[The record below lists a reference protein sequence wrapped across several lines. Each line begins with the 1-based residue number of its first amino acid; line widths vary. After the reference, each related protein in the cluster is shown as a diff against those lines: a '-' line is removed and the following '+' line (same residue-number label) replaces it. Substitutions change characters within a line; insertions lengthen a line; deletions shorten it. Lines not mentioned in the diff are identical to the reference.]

1 MDCVYCGS
9 SQVVRNGTRSGLQG
23 FLCRDCGRQFNE
35 RSGTLFAGMK
45 YKPQEVVLA
54 LRLRFRYRLS
64 GREVSELMAEIGHPI
79 SKNMVLFWADRFH
92 DAFQMLE
99 RRYRPEYSGIWHV
112 DELHVR
118 LRGGKGYVY
127 VVEDD
132 RRNIIA
138 LELTERRDKEA
149 TARALRKARAEAGF
163 TPDVIVSDGAPAYP
177 PAIEE
182 TIPGARHV
190 VAQFKGTPVSHRGR
204 LVTVSNNLLE
214 RLNGTLRGWVRTL
227 RGFKSRAAGSRALTI
242 LQAVYN
248 LLRPHQGLGG
258 LTPFQAAGGGGL
270 TWDTLSKAMPT
281 AL

>member
-1 MDCVYCGS
+1 MYCGS
-9 SQVVRNGTRSGLQG
+9 SRVVRNGTRNGLQG

-45 YKPQEVVLA
+45 YKPEEVVFA
-54 LRLRFRYRLS
+54 LRLKFNYRLS
-64 GREVSELMAEIGHPI
+64 SREASELMAELGHPV
-79 SKNMVLFWADRFH
+79 SKNTVLFWVDRFA
-92 DAFQMLE
+92 DSFETLQRL
-99 RRYRPEYSGIWHV
+99 YRPEYSKILHI

-127 VVEDD
+127 AVEDD

-138 LELTERRDKEA
+138 LELTWRKDGEA
-149 TARALRKARAEAGF
+149 TARALRKAREEAGS
-163 TPDVIVSDGAPAYP
+163 TPDIIVSDGAPAYP

-182 TIPGARHV
+182 AIPGARHV
-190 VAQFKGTPVSHRGR
+190 VAQFKGTPVSQGDR

-214 RLNGTLRGWVRTL
+214 RLNGTLRGWVRSL
-227 RGFKSRAAGSRALTI
+227 RGFKSLAAGNRALTV

-258 LTPFQAAGGGGL
+258 LTPFQASGGGGL
-270 TWDTLSKAMPT
+270 TWNTLSQTLSA

>member
-1 MDCVYCGS
+1 MRYTPG
-9 SQVVRNGTRSGLQG
+9 
-23 FLCRDCGRQFNE
+23 
-35 RSGTLFAGMK
+35 
-45 YKPQEVVLA
+45 EVVLA

-64 GREVSELMAEIGHPI
+64 CREVSELMAEMGHPV
-79 SKNMVLFWADRFH
+79 SGSTVLFWIGKFSDSFKALQR
-92 DAFQMLE
+92 Q
-99 RRYRPEYSGIWHV
+99 YRPEYSGIWRV

-138 LELTERRDKEA
+138 LELTWRRDRDA
-149 TARALRKARAEAGF
+149 TARVLRRARAEAGF

-182 TIPGARHV
+182 AIPGARHV

-227 RGFKSRAAGSRALTI
+227 RGFKSLKAGRRALTI
-242 LQAVYN
+242 LKAVYN

-258 LTPFQAAGGGGL
+258 LTPFQASGGGGP
-270 TWDTLSKAMPT
+270 TWNTLVRMLPT
-281 AL
+281 L

>member
-9 SQVVRNGTRSGLQG
+9 SRIVRNGTRNGLQR

-45 YKPQEVVLA
+45 YSPQEVVFA
-54 LRLRFRYRLS
+54 LRLRFTYKLS
-64 GREVSELMAEIGHPI
+64 SREASDLMAEMGHPL
-79 SKNMVLFWADRFH
+79 SRNTVLFWADRFH
-92 DAFQMLE
+92 DGFHELE
-99 RRYRPEYSGIWHV
+99 RRYRPEYSRIWHV

-118 LRGGKGYVY
+118 LRGGKAYVY

-138 LELTERRDKEA
+138 MELTERRDRDA
-149 TARALRKARAEAGF
+149 TARALRKAKAEAGF
-163 TPDVIVSDGAPAYP
+163 APDILVSDGAPAYP
-177 PAIEE
+177 PAIAEAM
-182 TIPGARHV
+182 PGTRHV

-214 RLNGTLRGWVRTL
+214 RLNGTIRGWVRTL
-227 RGFKSRAAGSRALTI
+227 RGFKSLEAGNRALTI

-248 LLRPHQGLGG
+248 LLRPHMGLGG

-270 TWDTLSKAMPT
+270 TWGTLSEILPT
-281 AL
+281 VL

>member
-1 MDCVYCGS
+1 MAFGLDCVYCGS
-9 SQVVRNGTRSGLQG
+9 SRVVRNGTRNSLQG

-45 YKPQEVVLA
+45 YRPEEVVFA
-54 LRLRFRYRLS
+54 LRLKFRYRLS
-64 GREVSELMAEIGHPI
+64 SREAAGLMAELGHPV
-79 SKNMVLFWADRFH
+79 SRNTVLFWSDRFA
-92 DAFQMLE
+92 DSFETLQRL
-99 RRYRPEYSGIWHV
+99 YRPEYSGIWHV

-132 RRNIIA
+132 RRNVIA
-138 LELTERRDKEA
+138 LELTWRKDEEA
-149 TARALRKARAEAGF
+149 TARALRKAREEAGF
-163 TPDVIVSDGAPAYP
+163 TPDIVVSDGASAYS

-182 TIPGARHV
+182 AIPGARHV
-190 VAQFKGTPVSHRGR
+190 VAQFKGTTVSYDGR

-227 RGFKSRAAGSRALTI
+227 RGFKSLNAGNRALTV

-270 TWDTLSKAMPT
+270 T
-281 AL
+281 

>member
-9 SQVVRNGTRSGLQG
+9 SRIVRNGTRNSLQG
-23 FLCRDCGRQFNE
+23 LLCRDCGRQFNE

-45 YKPQEVVLA
+45 YKPEEVVFA
-54 LRLRFRYRLS
+54 LRLRFIYRLS
-64 GREVSELMAEIGHPI
+64 SREVSELMAEMGHPV
-79 SKNMVLFWADRFH
+79 SKNIVLFWADRFH
-92 DAFQMLE
+92 ASFQELQ

-132 RRNIIA
+132 HRNVIA
-138 LELTERRDKEA
+138 LELTERRDGEA
-149 TARALRKARAEAGF
+149 TARVLRKAEAEAGF

-177 PAIEE
+177 PAIAEV
-182 TIPGARHV
+182 IPGARHV
-190 VAQFKGTPVSHRGR
+190 VAQFKGAQVSHRGR

-227 RGFKSRAAGSRALTI
+227 RGFKSLVAGNRALSI

-270 TWDTLSKAMPT
+270 TWDTLSKILPT

>member
-1 MDCVYCGS
+1 LDCVYCGS
-9 SQVVRNGTRSGLQG
+9 SKIVRNGTRNSLQG

-45 YKPQEVVLA
+45 YRPEEVVFA
-54 LRLRFRYRLS
+54 LRLRFNYRLS
-64 GREVSELMAEIGHPI
+64 SREASELMAELGHPV
-79 SKNMVLFWADRFH
+79 SKNTVLFWSDRFH
-92 DAFQMLE
+92 ASFQTLQ
-99 RRYRPEYSGIWHV
+99 RLYRPEYSGIWHI

-132 RRNIIA
+132 RRNVIA
-138 LELTERRDKEA
+138 LELTWRKDEEA
-149 TARALRKARAEAGF
+149 TARALRKAREEAGF
-163 TPDVIVSDGAPAYP
+163 APDIVVSDGAPAYP
-177 PAIEE
+177 PAIAEA
-182 TIPGARHV
+182 IPGARHV
-190 VAQFKGTPVSHRGR
+190 VAQFKGTPVSHGGR

-227 RGFKSRAAGSRALTI
+227 RGFKSLKAGNRALTI

-258 LTPFQAAGGGGL
+258 VTPFQASGGGGL
-270 TWDTLSKAMPT
+270 TWNTLSQ